1 MSESG
6 QGAGLD
12 LFSLR
17 GRVALVTGAARG
29 IGRSTAL
36 TMARHGARVVVSDR
50 DVHGALAVA
59 GEIVAMDGAALGIEC
74 DVADDDALRR
84 LVKGAIDRFGRIDIL
99 VCNAGIAPH
108 LGPLAEAR
116 DDEYRS
122 TLDVNLRSAWKLT
135 SLVTPAMVER
145 RDGVVVLISSIAGV
159 RGNKALG
166 LYSLSKAAVAALARN
181 IAVELGPYNVRA
193 NALSPG
199 VVTTEFA
206 KGLTDNAE
214 FVARRVA
221 QTPLRRFGTPD
232 EIAAAA
238 VFLASPGGAFITG
251 QNLVIDGGT
260 TIGDGS

>member
-1 MSESG
+1 MRE
-6 QGAGLD
+6 AAFD
-12 LFSLR
+12 LFSLC

-36 TMARHGARVVVSDR
+36 AMARGGAHVVVSDL
-50 DVHGALAVA
+50 DAQGAMAVA
-59 GEIVAMDGAALGIEC
+59 AEIAALGGEALAIEC
-74 DVADDDALRR
+74 DVADDEALRR
-84 LVKGAIDRFGRIDIL
+84 MVQDATNRFGRIDIL

-108 LGPLAEAR
+108 LGPLAGAS
-116 DDEYRS
+116 DDDYRR

-135 SLVTPAMVER
+135 SLVTPCMVER
-145 RDGVVVLISSIAGV
+145 REGAIVLISSIAGV

-166 LYSLSKAAVAALARN
+166 LYSLSKAGVAALARN

-232 EIAAAA
+232 EIAASA

>member
-1 MSESG
+1 MTDSERR
-6 QGAGLD
+6 AGLD
-12 LFSLR
+12 LFSLH
-17 GRVALVTGAARG
+17 GRVVLVTGAARG

-36 TMARHGARVVVSDR
+36 AMARQGARVVVSDR
-50 DVHGALAVA
+50 DARGAHVVA
-59 GEIVAMDGAALGIEC
+59 EEITALGEQALGIEC
-74 DVADDDALRR
+74 DVVDDLMLRQM
-84 LVKGAIDRFGRIDIL
+84 VKRATDRFGRIDIL

-108 LGPLAEAR
+108 LGPLADAS
-116 DDEYRS
+116 DDDYRK
-122 TLDVNLRSAWKLT
+122 TLEVNLRSTWKLT
-135 SLVTPAMVER
+135 SLVTPGMAER

-181 IAVELGPYNVRA
+181 IAVELGPHNVRA

-206 KGLTDNAE
+206 KGLTDHPE